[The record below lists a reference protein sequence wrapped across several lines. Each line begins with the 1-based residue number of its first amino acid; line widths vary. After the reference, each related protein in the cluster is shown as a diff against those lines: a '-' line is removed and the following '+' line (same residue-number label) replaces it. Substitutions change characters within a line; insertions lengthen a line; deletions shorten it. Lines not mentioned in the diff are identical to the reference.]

1 MYIILHFF
9 LSYDNGNDIID
20 KNFKIDMLL
29 VTESVLMMI
38 KLNTTDQNESKYIK
52 EIFNRFLFLN
62 QER

>member
-1 MYIILHFF
+1 
-9 LSYDNGNDIID
+9 
-20 KNFKIDMLL
+20 MLL